1 MEWPVVHIV
10 DIIAN
15 SVIGG
20 IEDAIVEKNSLMHLS
35 DKPATVS
42 KFNMEMFL
50 ILKFLDVITVPNLSK
65 LDLRDRLQPVRNHLY
80 ENLQHMKALQI
91 LYLGDASHG
100 YTPDLFQNQFL
111 LGLGNMKRIVHFSL
125 HFDCFDKLL
134 NSMSLN
140 CSDTLRVLDI
150 ELSKKVTDKSIEDI
164 KKFKKLIE
172 INIFSCGFTSEGQAK
187 LLLGLPNLLNIYRGD
202 FLCEALDWVDWMVTD
217 DKTSLKIQEF
227 FYSESY
233 HFHTVDQMRLVARYC
248 PTIQKIRFMFSKEHF
263 ISFQNLNVFQ
273 NVQSLHICGGDFY
286 SGNILLSLTR
296 M

>member
-1 MEWPVVHIV
+1 
-10 DIIAN
+10 
-15 SVIGG
+15 
-20 IEDAIVEKNSLMHLS
+20 MHLS

-187 LLLGLPNLLNIYRGD
+187 LLLGLPDLLNIYRGD

-286 SGNILLSLTR
+286 SGNILLSLTG